1 MPVSLTL
8 LLLYISFHFINTF
21 PRKTRRCVFA
31 YMYREERE
39 RLRERE
45 RKTESQK
52 ERERERDWASK
63 IYFKGLA
70 HIVGASESKSCRT
83 CWQVGDPEE
92 HSC

>member
-21 PRKTRRCVFA
+21 PRKTRCVFA

-45 RKTESQK
+45 RLKARKREK
-52 ERERERDWASK
+52 ERE
-63 IYFKGLA
+63 IG
-70 HIVGASESKSCRT
+70 
-83 CWQVGDPEE
+83 QVKFILRA
-92 HSC
+92 